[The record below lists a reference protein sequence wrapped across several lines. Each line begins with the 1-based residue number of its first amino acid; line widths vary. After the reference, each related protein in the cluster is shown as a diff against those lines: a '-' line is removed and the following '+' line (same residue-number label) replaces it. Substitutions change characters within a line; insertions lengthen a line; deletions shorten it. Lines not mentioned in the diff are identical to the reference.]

1 MISIYQFKPAFQ
13 RLLRPVVDKLAAR
26 NVTANQ
32 VTLAAAALSG
42 AGGAAIALF
51 PASSWPYLLLPP
63 LLFLRMA
70 LNAIDGMLAREHHMQ
85 SKRGALLNELGDIVS
100 DTALYLP
107 FALMTGITGGWVVAV
122 VILAILSEM
131 TGIIGVQIGASR
143 RYDGPFGKSDRAFA
157 FSTLGLLIGL
167 HIFPV
172 GAWLNYIFAAMCG
185 LLVFT
190 IYNRGKNALK
200 ESA

>member
-1 MISIYQFKPAFQ
+1 MISIYKLKSAFQ
-13 RLLRPVVDKLAAR
+13 TLLRPVVDKLAER

-32 VTLAAAALSG
+32 VTLAAVALSG

-51 PASSWPYLLLPP
+51 PAASWPYLLLPP
-63 LLFLRMA
+63 VLFLRMA

-85 SKRGALLNELGDIVS
+85 SKLGALLNELGDVVS
-100 DTALYLP
+100 DTLLYLP
-107 FALMTGITGGWVVAV
+107 FTLMSGISGGWVVAV

-131 TGIIGVQIGASR
+131 TGVIGAQIGGSR

-157 FSTLGLLIGL
+157 FGTLGLLTGL

-172 GAWLNYIFAAMCG
+172 GVWMNSIFAAMCG